1 MKGTYKGTNLRNHLE
16 TLHSNYRE
24 IFAQV
29 EAEIDSQLC
38 GIPLRAYEKTLKER
52 LVRVIAEC
60 NKMSEKYRSECSCR
74 GCGVCCKFAVS
85 EFSYDE
91 LKEKANNGDN
101 FASQF
106 VSVFVPYNNEGEYSD
121 IFQEYLELLPE
132 DETYYVYHCPKV
144 TAENRCSDY
153 DNRPQ
158 ICRDFPDN
166 PIAFLPKECGFM
178 DWKLKSE
185 MIWLK
190 LRAEKEIINYL
201 LSK

>member
-1 MKGTYKGTNLRNHLE
+1 MKDTYKGITLRNHLE
-16 TLHSNYRE
+16 KLHSDYRE

-52 LVRVIAEC
+52 LARVVAEC
-60 NKMSEKYRSECSCR
+60 NNLSEKYRGECGCR

-106 VSVFVPYNNEGEYSD
+106 VSVFVPYENEDEYSAL
-121 IFQEYLELLPE
+121 FPEYLELLS
-132 DETYYVYHCPKV
+132 DSGQYYVYHCPKV
-144 TAENRCSDY
+144 TDDNRCPDY

-166 PIAFLPKECGFM
+166 PIAFLPKECGYM

-185 MIWLK
+185 MLWLK
-190 LRAEKEIINYL
+190 LRAEKEIINHL

>member
-1 MKGTYKGTNLRNHLE
+1 LKDTYKGITLRNHLE
-16 TLHSNYRE
+16 KLHSDYRE

-38 GIPLRAYEKTLKER
+38 GLPLRAYEKTLKER
-52 LVRVIAEC
+52 LARVVAEC
-60 NKMSEKYRSECSCR
+60 SRISEKYRGECGCR

-85 EFSYDE
+85 EFSYED
-91 LKEKANNGDN
+91 LREKANNGDN

-106 VSVFVPYNNEGEYSD
+106 VSVFVPYEKEEEYSD
-121 IFQEYLELLPE
+121 IFPEYLELLS
-132 DETYYVYHCPKV
+132 DSGKYYVYHCPKV
-144 TAENRCSDY
+144 TDDNRCSDY

-166 PIAFLPKECGFM
+166 PIAFLPKTCGYM

-185 MIWLK
+185 MLWLK
-190 LRAEKEIINYL
+190 LRAEKEIINHL

>member
-1 MKGTYKGTNLRNHLE
+1 MRNHLE
-16 TLHSNYRE
+16 KLHSDYRE

-38 GIPLRAYEKTLKER
+38 GLPLRAYEKTLKER
-52 LVRVIAEC
+52 LARVVAESGR
-60 NKMSEKYRSECSCR
+60 MSEKYRAECGCR

-85 EFSYDE
+85 EFSYED
-91 LKEKANNGDN
+91 LREKANNGDN

-106 VSVFVPYNNEGEYSD
+106 VSVFVPYEKAEEYSD
-121 IFQEYLELLPE
+121 IFPEYLELLS
-132 DETYYVYHCPKV
+132 DSGKYYVYHCPKV
-144 TAENRCSDY
+144 TDDNRCSDY

-166 PIAFLPKECGFM
+166 PIAFLPKTCGYM

-185 MIWLK
+185 MLWLK
-190 LRAEKEIINYL
+190 LRAEKEIINHL